1 MRHFYEFSNRVL
13 CFFLRQNL
21 DAWLSRWPARIFA
34 RSLARTN
41 CDPPSRCPFLLMEP
55 NWHNVHWSK
64 SRPERWWCRR
74 KRDRIHSHILS
85 KLISKKKILSKP
97 KNSETHKIQF
107 EFSSQKIFLRLLSFE
122 IVKKYFDVNQLTELI
137 DVKKIIWIHLLSRQP
152 FWRQNKS

>member
-1 MRHFYEFSNRVL
+1 MAQKLLLHIVTWCFGAKIVTVGKIKKIITLKSQNHKSNNFRAKTAKICINLALHKSETCYEFSNSVL
-13 CFFLRQNL
+13 CFFVRQNL

-85 KLISKKKILSKP
+85 KLISKKRKIKQ
-97 KNSETHKIQF
+97 T
-107 EFSSQKIFLRLLSFE
+107 QKIW
-122 IVKKYFDVNQLTELI
+122 NA
-137 DVKKIIWIHLLSRQP
+137 
-152 FWRQNKS
+152 

>member
-1 MRHFYEFSNRVL
+1 MNFQTVL
-13 CFFLRQNL
+13 MFFVRQNL

-34 RSLARTN
+34 HSLARTN

-64 SRPERWWCRR
+64 SRQEKWWCRR

-97 KNSETHKIQF
+97 KKSETHKIQF
-107 EFSSQKIFLRLLSFE
+107 EFLSQKLFLRLLSFE
-122 IVKKYFDVNQLTELI
+122 N
-137 DVKKIIWIHLLSRQP
+137 VKKIIWIHLLSRQP